1 MKKKGFTLIETLI
14 TTAIFIIVL
23 SILYTFF
30 NTNYKSYSSTE
41 AEINLQEEGDKAI
54 EKITEKAMQ
63 CSKVLQ
69 VVDENDVTVY
79 YYDDESSEEENNYD
93 ISIKSIKIDNVF
105 EENKYY
111 KFYLKENK
119 LYMSTDDAH
128 TGILIAE
135 DVEKLLI
142 KPAGNEGYF
151 QGTKGMYVKFQLAA
165 GRGNDLKKVVETEI
179 YFRN

>member
-1 MKKKGFTLIETLI
+1 MNKKGFTLVETLI
-14 TTAIFIIVL
+14 TTAIFLIVL

-30 NTNYKSYSSTE
+30 NANYKNYSSTE
-41 AEINLQEEGDKAI
+41 AEINLQEEGDRAI

-63 CSKVLQ
+63 CSKILQ

-79 YYDDESSEEENNYD
+79 DHNDGIGEIEKKD
-93 ISIKSIKIDNVF
+93 IISIKSIKIDNVF
-105 EENKYY
+105 EESKYY

-119 LYMSTDDAH
+119 LYMSTDDTH

-135 DVEKLLI
+135 GIEKLLI

-151 QGTKGMYVKFQLAA
+151 QGNKGMYVKLQLST
-165 GRGNDLKKVVETEI
+165 GRKNGLKKVVETEI